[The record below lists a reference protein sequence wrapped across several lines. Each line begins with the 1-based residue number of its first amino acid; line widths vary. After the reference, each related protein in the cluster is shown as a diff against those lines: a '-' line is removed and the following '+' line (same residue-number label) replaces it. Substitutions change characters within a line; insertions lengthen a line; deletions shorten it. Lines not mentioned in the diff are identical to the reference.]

1 MSMLLLSEIS
11 IVFVRWKSASR
22 VIALKHTTIVPGS
35 TVHCYKLSKS
45 MTICACTNCDDDLF
59 KIPISDGG
67 KHTLAFTSGKL
78 PKYYTD
84 T

>member
-22 VIALKHTTIVPGS
+22 VIALKHTTIVPGTIVPGS

-59 KIPISDGG
+59 KIPTRI
-67 KHTLAFTSGKL
+67 TIVLRVL
-78 PKYYTD
+78 
-84 T
+84 